1 MAPVELEVV
10 VHKPTADTKCV
21 RWPCPIATPVPRCD
35 LLLSGF
41 PYAQGFVLDSDYEG
55 DNGHPRIRDVEPSSI
70 ANDLLFKGDIL
81 MAINGTAIAHHNQ
94 AAKVL
99 KGCKGDM
106 VLTVLAKKPR
116 STSFFGK
123 KSKSSLV
130 PYPLLHS
137 LASSPCPVDLRPSHL
152 IGPTAHPQAS
162 SFEVVSAVKAAAA
175 EQTAAEVA
183 AAAKAAADKAAAIAA
198 DAATKVQNVGDG
210 VKDFFNGAAAKV
222 QGISPGRKS
231 KSDVAKDEN
240 EGLETVQLHAA
251 PPSLSGP
258 PPPPHA
264 PAPACQANEAGEQKA
279 VNGEHQRPSCP

>member
-1 MAPVELEVV
+1 MTFCCLVF
-10 VHKPTADTKCV
+10 H
-21 RWPCPIATPVPRCD
+21 
-35 LLLSGF
+35 
-41 PYAQGFVLDSDYEG
+41 AQGFILESDYEG

-81 MAINGTAIAHHNQ
+81 MAINGTAITHHSQ
-94 AAKVL
+94 AAKIL

-137 LASSPCPVDLRPSHL
+137 HASFPCPVDSRPSHL

-175 EQTAAEVA
+175 EQAAAEQA
-183 AAAKAAADKAAAIAA
+183 AAEQAAAEQAAADKAAAIAA
-198 DAATKVQNVGDG
+198 DAATKAQNLGGATVDEVG
-210 VKDFFNGAAAKV
+210 K
-222 QGISPGRKS
+222 GRWWK
-231 KSDVAKDEN
+231 
-240 EGLETVQLHAA
+240 
-251 PPSLSGP
+251 PWW
-258 PPPPHA
+258 
-264 PAPACQANEAGEQKA
+264 
-279 VNGEHQRPSCP
+279 